1 MTRTRT
7 SARTILSALLL
18 VTACSGDGTPG
29 EFRFDLPAG
38 FPEPRVPVDNPM
50 SDAKVELGRRLFYDA
65 RLSENET
72 QRCAT
77 CHLQALAFTD
87 RRATSV
93 GSTGQR
99 TARGAMS
106 LANVAY
112 GSTFNWANSE
122 LVRLEEQA
130 RIPLFGE
137 SPVELGLGGLENL
150 LLARLAADDVY
161 PGMFTEAFPGE
172 ADPVSVENVLRALS
186 AFQRTLI
193 SGSSPYDQHS
203 AGDTGAMSPA
213 ALRGRDLF
221 FGERLECFH
230 CHGGFNFSNSV
241 DHAGNQFDQA
251 LFANNG
257 LYNVDGA
264 GGYPAGN
271 TGLFAMTNDRLD
283 MGRFKPPSLRNIALT
298 APYMHDG
305 SLETLDDVLDHYA
318 RGGTLTTE
326 GPNVGDGSTSPLKSG
341 FVAGFTLT
349 LAERADVIAFLEALT
364 DQEFVTDPR
373 FSDPFLE

>member
-1 MTRTRT
+1 MNRPHTFA
-7 SARTILSALLL
+7 SLLL
-18 VTACSGDGTPG
+18 TLCVLEVACASSEDADGY
-29 EFRFDLPAG
+29 RFEVPSS
-38 FPEPRVPVDNPM
+38 FPPPRVPADNPM
-50 SDAKVELGRRLFYDA
+50 SEAKVQLGRRLFYDV

-77 CHLQALAFTD
+77 CHVQALAFTD
-87 RRATSV
+87 GRPTSV
-93 GSTGQR
+93 GSTGQS

-106 LANVAY
+106 LANAAY
-112 GSTFNWANSE
+112 ASTFNWANAT
-122 LVRLEEQA
+122 LTTLEEQA
-130 RIPLFGE
+130 HIPLFGE

-150 LLARLAADDVY
+150 LLARLASDDRY
-161 PGMFTEAFPGE
+161 PSMFAESFPDD
-172 ADPVSVENVLRALS
+172 ANPISVQNVVRALA

-193 SGSSPYDQHS
+193 SGRSPYDQYL
-203 AGDTGAMSPA
+203 AGDAEALSPA

-230 CHGGFNFSNSV
+230 CHGGFNFSNSI
-241 DHAGNQFDQA
+241 DHAGNQFDQTV
-251 LFANNG
+251 FANNG

-264 GGYPAGN
+264 GGYPADN

-298 APYMHDG
+298 SPYMHDG

-318 RGGTLTTE
+318 RGGTLTTT
-326 GPNVGDGSTSPLKSG
+326 GPNVGDGSTSPLRSG

-349 LAERADVIAFLEALT
+349 AGERADVLAFLEALT
-364 DQEFVTDPR
+364 DEEFIHDPR
-373 FSDPFLE
+373 YSSPFIE